1 MKMYE
6 VCAKCGHV
14 GRDFYTEKIFAV
26 KAKNAKEAA
35 QFARFIPRVKHH
47 HLDAIRYVHE
57 IDEGRYYEIIETND
71 NDPYFSCHNIQEQR
85 RIDIAVIPEEKREK
99 SVKTNEENSTNKPM
113 YNGKQIIRNPHKYI
127 RYYATEEAYAI

>member
-47 HLDAIRYVHE
+47 HPDAMTRTSPAITYK
-57 IDEGRYYEIIETND
+57 NK
-71 NDPYFSCHNIQEQR
+71 
-85 RIDIAVIPEEKREK
+85 EE
-99 SVKTNEENSTNKPM
+99 
-113 YNGKQIIRNPHKYI
+113 
-127 RYYATEEAYAI
+127 